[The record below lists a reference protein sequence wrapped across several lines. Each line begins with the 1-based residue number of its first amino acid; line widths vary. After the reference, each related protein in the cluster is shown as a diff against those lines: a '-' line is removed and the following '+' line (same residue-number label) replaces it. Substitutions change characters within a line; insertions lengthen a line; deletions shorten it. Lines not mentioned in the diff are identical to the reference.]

1 MIPDTF
7 FFVSI
12 KVDNKE
18 YSYGPYLNLNDAI
31 EILVDIAPSMGA
43 MLAKR
48 NNYSYQALI
57 EEKIIDENCQEGIW
71 KTISAPLSE
80 EKAYIKKTPF

>member
-18 YSYGPYLNLNDAI
+18 YSYGPYLNLNEAI
-31 EILVDIAPSMGA
+31 EILVDIAPSIGA
-43 MLAKR
+43 MLAR
-48 NNYSYQALI
+48 HNNYSYQATI
-57 EEKIIDENCQEGIW
+57 EEKIIDENANEGIW
-71 KTISAPLSE
+71 KTISTPLSE
-80 EKAYIKKTPF
+80 EKAYIKKGPF

>member
-12 KVDNKE
+12 KVNTKD

-31 EILVDIAPSMGA
+31 EILVDIAPSIGA
-43 MLAKR
+43 MLAR
-48 NNYSYQALI
+48 HGNYSYQASI
-57 EEKIIDENCQEGIW
+57 EEKIIDENSKEEIW
-71 KTISAPLSE
+71 KTVSTPLSE
-80 EKAYIKKTPF
+80 EKAYIKNNPF